1 MLLWTGTAE
10 PNSISLNKAAG
21 ELEPSLLDRTGCSG
35 ANFFHLVVFGQ
46 GGDDGNGVGKMK
58 KRTRAWLINIEV
70 AIWYAVSCQLF
81 WSHSAKMTVNI
92 WRWWWSI
99 GFLGFR
105 TQWRWRVLRV
115 CVWTIALT
123 FSGFPKSAAL
133 IIAVRTCCCSRFAF
147 FVEIVE
153 VPLIM
158 LLVKGGDLH
167 SFHPKRLN
175 SSQESWLSWWLWS
188 WWNWL

>member
-1 MLLWTGTAE
+1 M
-10 PNSISLNKAAG
+10 I
-21 ELEPSLLDRTGCSG
+21 DQHR
-35 ANFFHLVVFGQ
+35 
-46 GGDDGNGVGKMK
+46 GGDLICCLLPTFLITFSKDDRQHLKMVMINRIFRFTNPMTMESIEGVCEHYDYKWM
-58 KRTRAWLINIEV
+58 
-70 AIWYAVSCQLF
+70 
-81 WSHSAKMTVNI
+81 
-92 WRWWWSI
+92 
-99 GFLGFR
+99 
-105 TQWRWRVLRV
+105 
-115 CVWTIALT
+115 IALT

-175 SSQESWLSWWLWS
+175 SSQESWLS
-188 WWNWL
+188 